1 MRKVDNSS
9 VPNKMSV
16 VDPEK
21 SIRRNLNSLVKV
33 SSKSVGAYLSANL
46 PTDLTESEY
55 ILLGFIC
62 LNEGKS
68 TCDIASSMGLA
79 KGTVSETI
87 KSLIGKGFVFA
98 KQSEKDRRRS
108 FVYPTEKAKRRHDDV
123 KACFKD
129 IDNFFEKGI
138 TAEERDIFVRVL
150 EKLENNIVE
159 GGKDGQ

>member
-1 MRKVDNSS
+1 M
-9 VPNKMSV
+9 PNKMSV

-79 KGTVSETI
+79 KGTVSE
-87 KSLIGKGFVFA
+87 SP
-98 KQSEKDRRRS
+98 RS
-108 FVYPTEKAKRRHDDV
+108 AP
-123 KACFKD
+123 
-129 IDNFFEKGI
+129 
-138 TAEERDIFVRVL
+138 
-150 EKLENNIVE
+150 
-159 GGKDGQ
+159 Q